1 MIELPIND
9 VLDINGLD
17 VDKTLKLLHN
27 SNPTVFEWFSSPII
41 YKTTPFAEQFK
52 PVMQHYFSSKS
63 GLWHYLHMAEGNYR
77 EYLKVDLVK
86 AKKYFYVL
94 RPILACRWI
103 LEKGTPPP
111 MKFEELMESQL
122 PAYLKDTVRDL
133 LDLKMN
139 SPEVKMI
146 SRIDILN
153 EYLETSITE
162 VKSQIEQ
169 YPREVVKEWD
179 ELNRLFL
186 SVLES

>member
-1 MIELPIND
+1 
-9 VLDINGLD
+9 
-17 VDKTLKLLHN
+17 
-27 SNPTVFEWFSSPII
+27 
-41 YKTTPFAEQFK
+41 
-52 PVMQHYFSSKS
+52 
-63 GLWHYLHMAEGNYR
+63 
-77 EYLKVDLVK
+77 
-86 AKKYFYVL
+86 
-94 RPILACRWI
+94 
-103 LEKGTPPP
+103 
-111 MKFEELMESQL
+111 MESQL

-146 SRIDILN
+146 PRIDILN
-153 EYLETSITE
+153 EYLEMSIAE

>member
-1 MIELPIND
+1 M
-9 VLDINGLD
+9 
-17 VDKTLKLLHN
+17 
-27 SNPTVFEWFSSPII
+27 
-41 YKTTPFAEQFK
+41 
-52 PVMQHYFSSKS
+52 
-63 GLWHYLHMAEGNYR
+63 R
-77 EYLKVDLVK
+77 
-86 AKKYFYVL
+86 
-94 RPILACRWI
+94 
-103 LEKGTPPP
+103 
-111 MKFEELMESQL
+111 FEELMESQL

-146 SRIDILN
+146 PRIDILN

-169 YPREVVKEWD
+169 YPRKVVKEWD

>member
-1 MIELPIND
+1 MR
-9 VLDINGLD
+9 
-17 VDKTLKLLHN
+17 
-27 SNPTVFEWFSSPII
+27 FE
-41 YKTTPFAEQFK
+41 K
-52 PVMQHYFSSKS
+52 
-63 GLWHYLHMAEGNYR
+63 
-77 EYLKVDLVK
+77 
-86 AKKYFYVL
+86 
-94 RPILACRWI
+94 
-103 LEKGTPPP
+103 
-111 MKFEELMESQL
+111 LMESQL

-146 SRIDILN
+146 PRIDILN
-153 EYLETSITE
+153 EYLEMSIAE